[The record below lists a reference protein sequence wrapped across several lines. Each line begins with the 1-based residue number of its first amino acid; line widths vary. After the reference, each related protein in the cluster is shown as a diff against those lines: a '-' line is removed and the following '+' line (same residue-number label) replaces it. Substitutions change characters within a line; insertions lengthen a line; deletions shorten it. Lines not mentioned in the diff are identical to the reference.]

1 MIRIL
6 FVCLGNICR
15 SPTAEG
21 IVRARLHAAGLAEA
35 VALDSCGTGRWHVG
49 ESPDPRA
56 QEEARARG
64 IDIAS
69 LCARQLRIDDFHAFD
84 YLLAMD
90 ADNLAHMRRM
100 APADCQAHLGLLLDF
115 AGPPG
120 RSVPDPY
127 YGPGDGF
134 ANVFALIEQAADGLI
149 ETCRQRLEVQR
160 SEPGDGAR

>member
-1 MIRIL
+1 MTRIL

-49 ESPDPRA
+49 EPPDPRA
-56 QEEARARG
+56 QQEARVRG

-69 LCARQLRIDDFHAFD
+69 LRARQLRVDDFRAYD

-100 APADCQAHLGLLLDF
+100 APTDCQAHLGLLLDF
-115 AGPPG
+115 AGQSG

-127 YGPGDGF
+127 YATEDGF
-134 ANVFALIEQAADGLI
+134 AEVFALIEQAADGLI
-149 ETCRQRLEVQR
+149 EHCRQHLATQR
-160 SEPGDGAR
+160 AERGDAAR

>member
-21 IVRARLHAAGLAEA
+21 IVRARLQAAGLEDV

-56 QEEARARG
+56 QAEARARG

-69 LCARQLRIDDFHAFD
+69 LRARQLGVDDFQAFD
-84 YLLAMD
+84 YVLAMD

-100 APADCQAHLGLLLDF
+100 APDDCQAHLGLLLDF
-115 AGPPG
+115 AGTPG

-127 YGPGDGF
+127 YGAGDGF
-134 ANVFALIEQAADGLI
+134 ANVFALIEEAADGLI
-149 ETCRQRLEVQR
+149 ESCRQRLETQP
-160 SEPGDGAR
+160 EPGDGAR